1 MKRILILNA
10 SNVVG
15 GAELSLYEFISAVAS
30 KPLGHEIFIACSPA
44 SPLTRKLRTLTVT
57 LIPIVAV
64 SYRRTANPLLL
75 LRYLILTLRLNLQI
89 YRLIKQH
96 EIGVVH
102 ANTTSACLQCLLA
115 ARLARIPIVW
125 HIRDLVRP
133 ALVGWVLECCVD
145 YIITVSD
152 AVRDRALRSGWH
164 KVSTIYNGIR
174 LSQNDSDDANQRPSM
189 AYPASP
195 SADLIMVAQYVP
207 WKNHAALIE
216 ALPGLKQEIPGIR
229 VLFVGARFNADSS
242 RYVQNLMQRAQ
253 TAGLRENVSFADYRD
268 DVYDLIRQ
276 SKVLVHTA
284 LDEPM
289 GRVIVEAML
298 LKTPVVALRSGGIPE
313 LIDDRVD
320 GMLVA
325 PGDRAGLV
333 EAIKLALR
341 PEVRS
346 SLVENAYRKAKQQFS
361 IEHQSR
367 KILNI
372 YDYLLMRRSLTG

>member
-30 KPLGHEIFIACSPA
+30 KPLGHEIFIACSPS
-44 SPLTRKLRTLTVT
+44 SPLTRKLRALTVT
-57 LIPIVAV
+57 FIPTSAL

-75 LRYLILTLRLNLQI
+75 FRYLVLTLWLNLQF
-89 YRLIKQH
+89 YRLLKQH
-96 EIGVVH
+96 RIDVVH

-133 ALVGWVLECCVD
+133 RLVGWVLECCVD
-145 YIITVSD
+145 YIITISD
-152 AVRDRALRSGWH
+152 AVRDRALRSRWH

-174 LSQNDSDDANQRPSM
+174 LSQTDSEANQPPPV
-189 AYPASP
+189 AYPATP
-195 SADLIMVAQYVP
+195 VADLIMVAQYVP
-207 WKNHAALIE
+207 WKNHGALID

-229 VLFVGARFNADSS
+229 LLFVGARFNAGSS
-242 RYVQNLMQRAQ
+242 RYVQDLMRRAQ
-253 TAGLRENVSFADYRD
+253 TAGLRENVRFADYRE

-372 YDYLLMRRSLTG
+372 YDYLLMRRNATG